1 MRAGKLPRKW
11 LRLKR
16 GNGTFAGS
24 FCVRRTC
31 NLKSR
36 HTGGLN
42 ISLHTRGRGIE
53 GKGARGKK
61 KAYASFLPYDSS
73 QQIRLSQCHFV
84 MSSPIAAALRSHTHG
99 TGNVCRPGARL
110 GSISSFPSLCCQIC
124 PTSPVWCA
132 WHSPVPPSLPGQ
144 SLGKVPPPSTPPLSL
159 WEIRV
164 GRTVLRRQRC

>member
-24 FCVRRTC
+24 FCVRLTC
-31 NLKSR
+31 NLRSC
-36 HTGGLN
+36 HTGELN

-53 GKGARGKK
+53 GKGARKKKK

-73 QQIRLSQCHFV
+73 QQIRLSQCHFI
-84 MSSPIAAALRSHTHG
+84 MSSPIAAALRTHTHR
-99 TGNVCRPGARL
+99 TGNVCRPGARI
-110 GSISSFPSLCCQIC
+110 GSPSPFPSLCCQIC

-132 WHSPVPPSLPGQ
+132 WPSPVPPSLPGH
-144 SLGKVPPPSTPPLSL
+144 SSVPPPSTPPLSL
-159 WEIRV
+159 WEMLE
-164 GRTVLRRQRC
+164 GRTVLQRQRC